1 MRRRQRSVWQK
12 IGFQQGDNESPGFS
26 RLETGVTNREREK
39 KPIQARSQNSA
50 VQNHRGNTAKTLQV
64 LDSVQEAPGLK
75 IIRTL
80 ARATSAHS
88 LGGQDTKPWKDTS
101 GPGCLSP
108 ALLMQLHG
116 VLATRLCFCPRAGG
130 SPGGPHASPGLL
142 RCPQVSWDPS
152 GAPGSGRG
160 PAQREGRVLGSTL
173 GSTPRQGGKQD
184 RVGARGQPR
193 SPAVQMKASADP
205 TWSSGVTMVH
215 GSGLSGGRGLA
226 SYPRAALP
234 KGWLLLARPGC
245 GTSLS
250 AAGGLVVIE
259 IPGAGDSVAHPHPS
273 KTHSHREALQ

>member
-116 VLATRLCFCPRAGG
+116 VLATRLCFCPGRGEGG
-130 SPGGPHASPGLL
+130 ALEALMPHLASSDVPRSPGTPLVP
-142 RCPQVSWDPS
+142 
-152 GAPGSGRG
+152 PGSGRACVRKHPG
-160 PAQREGRVLGSTL
+160 LYTCA
-173 GSTPRQGGKQD
+173 RQGGKQD

>member
-1 MRRRQRSVWQK
+1 MWQK

-80 ARATSAHS
+80 ARATSTHS

-116 VLATRLCFCPRAGG
+116 VLATRLCFCP
-130 SPGGPHASPGLL
+130 
-142 RCPQVSWDPS
+142 
-152 GAPGSGRG
+152 GRG
-160 PAQREGRVLGSTL
+160 EG
-173 GSTPRQGGKQD
+173 
-184 RVGARGQPR
+184 GALEALMPHLASSDVPR
-193 SPAVQMKASADP
+193 SPGTPLVPRGAEGGQLSVK
-205 TWSSGVTMVH
+205 GV
-215 GSGLSGGRGLA
+215 
-226 SYPRAALP
+226 
-234 KGWLLLARPGC
+234 C
-245 GTSLS
+245 
-250 AAGGLVVIE
+250 
-259 IPGAGDSVAHPHPS
+259 
-273 KTHSHREALQ
+273 